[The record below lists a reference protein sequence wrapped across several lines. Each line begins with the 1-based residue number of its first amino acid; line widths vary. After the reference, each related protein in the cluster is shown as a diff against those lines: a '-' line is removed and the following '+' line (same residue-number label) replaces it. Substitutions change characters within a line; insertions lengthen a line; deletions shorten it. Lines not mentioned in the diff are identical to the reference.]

1 MTFQGSVDIGDGS
14 FFAADGGQ
22 IIIGDKTSFNTNV
35 HINSSIG
42 GMIKIGKLCLIGPG
56 VVMRTSQHRFDEP
69 YLPIRQQGH
78 DVADI
83 FIEDNVWIGAHAVIL
98 GGVRIRS
105 GAVIGA
111 GAVVNKDIPAMAVAV
126 GVPAKVIKFRKTK

>member
-1 MTFQGSVDIGDGS
+1 
-14 FFAADGGQ
+14 
-22 IIIGDKTSFNTNV
+22 
-35 HINSSIG
+35 
-42 GMIKIGKLCLIGPG
+42 MIKIGKLCLIGPG